1 VTAPDASAVRHGTAR
16 RLTGFQSATNFDL
29 GEIPMRKLAILLGG
43 AVALA
48 ACNTTPSAPPPPVDL
63 NNPLFAPA
71 FLDQAASANQLE
83 IASSQLALQLSQ
95 NGGVRNLAN
104 VLITDHNMMGQQVA
118 AAAASTKLVMP
129 PPALLPADQASLD
142 RLRAAGSG
150 PAFDLAF
157 QQAQISA
164 HQAGIQ
170 LMQNYAASGDV
181 PALRAVASQ
190 AIPVMQ
196 RHLAMAQALQ
206 ITAAAPPAPPPFAPP
221 TTRRAGERG

>member
-1 VTAPDASAVRHGTAR
+1 
-16 RLTGFQSATNFDL
+16 
-29 GEIPMRKLAILLGG
+29 MRKLAILLGG

-48 ACNTTPSAPPPPVDL
+48 ACNTAPS
-63 NNPLFAPA
+63 
-71 FLDQAASANQLE
+71 
-83 IASSQLALQLSQ
+83 
-95 NGGVRNLAN
+95 
-104 VLITDHNMMGQQVA
+104 
-118 AAAASTKLVMP
+118 KLRLP
-129 PPALLPADQASLD
+129 PPALLPADQATLD

-150 PAFDLAF
+150 PAFDMAF

-196 RHLAMAQALQ
+196 GHLAMAQALQ
-206 ITAAAPPAPPPFAPP
+206 IVAAAPPPPPPPLAPPP
-221 TTRRAGERG
+221 TRRAGE